1 MEAAQFRTNKD
12 VTDFLGINKGEFI
25 KKFSFEEQLFLS
37 LALIDY
43 KDDGR
48 LNPSTQKRIV
58 EMDHSMKWNKKHIEK
73 DLYDL
78 LNTSHRNK
86 YLFSDIVA
94 SYSIYKQDKV
104 KQDNDLKLFQ
114 ENIEIEVQTY
124 ATDMLNILLQW
135 QTEKLFHESD
145 DEDLKKQLLDLEIKI
160 CKDLKEKYP
169 FLENIPERM
178 VEIKTRAS
186 MSIEIQITITETK
199 DWLLVKRIGQE

>member
-1 MEAAQFRTNKD
+1 MVVLPGYSKQKKAYCPKRKNRFICSDVMATQFKTNQDVINFIGKD
-12 VTDFLGINKGEFI
+12 KEEFSR
-25 KKFSFEEQLFLS
+25 KFSFEEQLFLS
-37 LALIDY
+37 LALIDH

-48 LNPSTQKRIV
+48 LNPSAQKRIV

-114 ENIEIEVQTY
+114 GNMEVEVQTY
-124 ATDMLNILLQW
+124 ATDVLNVLLQ
-135 QTEKLFHESD
+135 
-145 DEDLKKQLLDLEIKI
+145 
-160 CKDLKEKYP
+160 
-169 FLENIPERM
+169 
-178 VEIKTRAS
+178 
-186 MSIEIQITITETK
+186 
-199 DWLLVKRIGQE
+199 